1 MALMSALI
9 LAAVGCLAVAGVTIN
24 LTPSYPRG
32 LYLGKKIEPGQA
44 IPAETMVLACPDL
57 SNPAIQAAA
66 NHYRFLAP
74 GSCQGGLAP
83 FIKTVAGRP
92 GDIVERQKEGVKVN
106 GTLLPRTAPIHEN
119 LFPAPIQTGYR
130 HQLTRGEYWLISDY
144 HPDSFD
150 SRYYG
155 PVAGDH
161 ITKTLQPFITEKEV
175 TWLFN

>member
-1 MALMSALI
+1 MALLSAFI
-9 LAAVGCLAVAGVTIN
+9 LATVGCMAVAGVTIN

-32 LYLGKKIEPGQA
+32 LYLGKPITPGQS
-44 IPAETMVLACPDL
+44 IPVNTMVLACPDL
-57 SNPAIQAAA
+57 SNPAIQAA

-92 GDIVERQKEGVKVN
+92 GDTVERQKEGVKVN

-130 HQLTRGEYWLISDY
+130 HQLARGEYWLISDY

-155 PVAGDH
+155 PVAGEY
-161 ITKTLQPFITEKEV
+161 ITKTLRPFITEKEV